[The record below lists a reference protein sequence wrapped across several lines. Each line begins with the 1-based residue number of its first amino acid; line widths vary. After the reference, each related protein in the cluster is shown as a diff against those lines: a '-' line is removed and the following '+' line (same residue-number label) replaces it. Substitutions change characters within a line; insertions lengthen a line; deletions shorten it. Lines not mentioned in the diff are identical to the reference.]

1 MRRRKKRKKIG
12 KTGCLFWLLVLLI
25 LVVVFLY
32 RGKDSLKDTVT
43 TIKRIVSGESSKD
56 KKITEV
62 KKPKEEEEEEEKTY
76 ETKSQEEKP
85 VTKREPENKTSGEKS
100 LTEIQKP
107 SSQKKSEKRT
117 EEKKRTEK
125 IRIKE
130 LTTSIYF
137 VKIEI
142 DGTAKPVPIKR
153 KIKYYDSPITRTY
166 ISLLNGPL
174 PPERKRGIISFI
186 PEGTKLISASLS
198 NGTLTLNF
206 NEKLEE
212 NYSGREAITL
222 ELLQILYTAFEFNSV
237 RKVRILIN
245 NRRKQYI
252 TGEGIPLKPYYT
264 REDLGYLLKSVA

>member
-43 TIKRIVSGESSKD
+43 TIKRIVSGESVKD

-62 KKPKEEEEEEEKTY
+62 KKPEKKEEKPQ

-85 VTKREPENKTSGEKS
+85 VAKREPENKTSGEKS

-137 VKIEI
+137 VKIEL